1 MGRSALQAGP
11 VSLGQGVPGEWLRES
26 EVSFGGGSA
35 SGRAGQKPKNP
46 TQVGLRE
53 GVAPHRQ
60 QVWLDPGPQLV
71 LPPHLWAL
79 RGTSL
84 MCCVAAS
91 QQPAA
96 HVPLSST
103 PLLVSHPHRSLGF
116 PMAGSSITG
125 TIRHV

>member
-1 MGRSALQAGP
+1 MGRAVLQAEP
-11 VSLGQGVPGEWLRES
+11 VSLGQGVPGERLKES
-26 EVSFGGGSA
+26 EVNFGGGAA

-46 TQVGLRE
+46 TRVGLRE

-96 HVPLSST
+96 HVPLPST
-103 PLLVSHPHRSLGF
+103 PLLVSQPHRSLGF

-125 TIRHV
+125 TIRRV